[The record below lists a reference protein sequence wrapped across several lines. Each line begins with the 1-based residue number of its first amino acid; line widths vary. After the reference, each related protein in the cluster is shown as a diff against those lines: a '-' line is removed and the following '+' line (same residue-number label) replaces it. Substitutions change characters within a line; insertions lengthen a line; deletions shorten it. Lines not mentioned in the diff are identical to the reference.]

1 MKIDL
6 SVTSERQSEKSNS
19 PQELKD
25 ISQAEEIIDESQKQ
39 LELEFLQLM
48 RNAGSELKNANYIDM

>member
-25 ISQAEEIIDESQKQ
+25 ISQAEEIVDESQKQ

-48 RNAGSELKNANYIDM
+48 RNAGSELKNADYIDM